1 MLLKLGAVCVRC
13 AIVRYIPSHK
23 GILRISFLTEESSEY
38 VSNGETNS
46 STISSSNVDNV
57 TSCNDSEILCS
68 QLDKAI
74 SSFNSK
80 SLEAK
85 TIDMSAPSLRS
96 AIVCRINSWQMCKA
110 ILECAPV
117 HRIASS

>member
-1 MLLKLGAVCVRC
+1 M
-13 AIVRYIPSHK
+13 PSHK
-23 GILRISFLTEESSEY
+23 GILRISFLAEDSCEY
-38 VSNGETNS
+38 TSNDETNS
-46 STISSSNVDNV
+46 LTFSSSNEDML
-57 TSCNDSEILCS
+57 TSCNDFEILFS

-74 SSFNSK
+74 SSFKSK

-85 TIDMSAPSLRS
+85 TIDISAPSLRS
-96 AIVCRINSWQMCKA
+96 AIVCLTNSWQICKA